1 MIFATLID
9 LHCRS
14 SSAIVLNSWQSPD
27 DFIKKSTALYLTISR
42 NSCNLTT
49 TPQLRA
55 VGVDSSSRSM
65 IETCQSLRVE
75 QHHQNKPIHY
85 SKTTPIAINN
95 ITTKINQEASS
106 PPRSPRK
113 AFVISH
119 LAAHIDHLTD
129 ASSNV
134 ALLKTISDSD
144 ADRLRLQDGSRFST
158 SSPPLADPSSSDPNF
173 FESLRPSEVQNS
185 PKLKRYS
192 RIQSFMTK
200 GSIFNNSRTNMPT
213 GVQAFQMKMT
223 ASDLRAARK
232 SITASTSAQILMRRR
247 SRKDMSSVTRSGE
260 VQVSR
265 QTIERKLSRNSWM
278 IWGG

>member
-1 MIFATLID
+1 M
-9 LHCRS
+9 
-14 SSAIVLNSWQSPD
+14 
-27 DFIKKSTALYLTISR
+27 
-42 NSCNLTT
+42 
-49 TPQLRA
+49 
-55 VGVDSSSRSM
+55 
-65 IETCQSLRVE
+65 
-75 QHHQNKPIHY
+75 
-85 SKTTPIAINN
+85 
-95 ITTKINQEASS
+95 
-106 PPRSPRK
+106 
-113 AFVISH
+113 ISH

-247 SRKDMSSVTRSGE
+247 SRKDMSTVTRSGE

-265 QTIERKLSRNSWM
+265 QMIEETESKQLDDLGRVKNCSSEDAFNYLLNEPYCTLQGEILNLKSTYSR
-278 IWGG
+278 